1 MKRLV
6 NFSIA
11 SLMVLTARIASADDF
26 SMTITDGS
34 TITALRGALCG
45 VGVNIFNIP
54 LPSGCSGA
62 IDPNTGAITITSC
75 TFAPNTEDPNAI
87 ITLSATSGSGTYD
100 GTNLTLTPDIN
111 VHITDNPPTFYSCD
125 SAGPVSVPLSGV
137 VTDGS
142 GTISFGPDSIPGPTY
157 SVTNTCPADIA
168 VFLACTADT
177 ITNETVNLTIP

>member
-1 MKRLV
+1 MKKFV
-6 NFSIA
+6 GFSIA

-45 VGVNIFNIP
+45 GGVNVFNIP
-54 LPSGCSGA
+54 LPSSCSGA
-62 IDPNTGAITITSC
+62 IDPGTGTITIQSC

-87 ITLSATSGSGTYD
+87 VTLSATSGSGSYD

-111 VHITDNPPTFYSCD
+111 VHITDNPPTFVSCD
-125 SAGPVSVPLSGV
+125 SAGPTSVPLSGV

-157 SVTNTCPADIA
+157 AVTDTCPENIA
-168 VFLACTADT
+168 VFLACTADR
-177 ITNETVNLTIP
+177 ITDETVNLTIP

>member
-1 MKRLV
+1 MKKLV
-6 NFSIA
+6 SFSIA

-45 VGVNIFNIP
+45 GGVNVFNIP
-54 LPSGCSGA
+54 FPASCSGA
-62 IDPNTGAITITSC
+62 IDPGTGQITITNC
-75 TFAPNTEDPNAI
+75 TFPPNTQDPNAI
-87 ITLSATSGSGTYD
+87 VTLSAMSGSGTYD

-111 VHITDNPPTFYSCD
+111 VNITDNPPTFTSCD
-125 SAGPVSVPLSGV
+125 SAGPTSVPLSGV
-137 VTDGS
+137 VTGGS
-142 GTISFGPDSIPGPTY
+142 GTISFGPGSIPGPTY
-157 SVTNTCPADIA
+157 AVTDTCPADIA